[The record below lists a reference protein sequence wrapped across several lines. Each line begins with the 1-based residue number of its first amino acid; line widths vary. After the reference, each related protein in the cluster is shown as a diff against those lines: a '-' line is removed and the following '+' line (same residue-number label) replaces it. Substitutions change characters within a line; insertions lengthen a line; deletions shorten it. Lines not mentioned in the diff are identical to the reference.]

1 MVITSDLIGK
11 AKNSKRLEFKGLI
24 WCAAGLRRWA
34 LRKWAC
40 WLTGL
45 VGFPVHVWCNVW
57 FQAAWPG
64 HSPPLTLR
72 PTVFLVQLFAQMPCA
87 LAYTAHGKQI
97 AGDIMETRNVDAMLF
112 SCWNSVC
119 AAGPT
124 WEQHWLSLVLADML
138 MCASEQAASAVCLF
152 SVHVYKC
159 NWRTKTHKHR
169 EKHDNDRLSLSIK
182 HGETR

>member
-1 MVITSDLIGK
+1 MPRGSEGGRWE
-11 AKNSKRLEFKGLI
+11 SGL
-24 WCAAGLRRWA
+24 AG
-34 LRKWAC
+34 
-40 WLTGL
+40 WLAWWVFRFTFGAMC
-45 VGFPVHVWCNVW
+45 GP
-57 FQAAWPG
+57 QAAWPG

-72 PTVFLVQLFAQMPCA
+72 PTVLLVQLFAQMPCA

-119 AAGPT
+119 DAGPT